1 MYVRLTFKPI
11 EVYEVLEPMLND
23 YRKLRYRHQSE
34 VVSARQLHKYADNF
48 FSPLLSGGSYTILH
62 MDEFVDEL
70 LTQER
75 ACELILPRMTKRE
88 VLEETEGLAPRLSKL
103 EDVLLNGKSALN
115 GGRGNANGQGGRHGS
130 EDDEDDDMAMD
141 SDDSLSAERT
151 QRQRR
156 IDRAAQ
162 IRAKR
167 EAEEEA
173 RALRA
178 LGGASFL
185 SNAGNGAVGAETSVN
200 GEDGEAEYI
209 SQEETSDEEGE
220 GGRYVSRSP
229 SRSISPDRRAEAK
242 DRSESGEEDDDE
254 GYRSRSP
261 SRSPDR

>member
-1 MYVRLTFKPI
+1 M
-11 EVYEVLEPMLND
+11 
-23 YRKLRYRHQSE
+23 
-34 VVSARQLHKYADNF
+34 
-48 FSPLLSGGSYTILH
+48 H

-75 ACELILPRMTKRE
+75 VCELILPRMTKRE

-103 EDVLLNGKSALN
+103 EDVLLNGKGALN
-115 GGRGNANGQGGRHGS
+115 GGQNNGNGQRRRHGS
-130 EDDEDDDMAMD
+130 DDDEEMDMGEE
-141 SDDSLSAERT
+141 SDDSLSAERN

-156 IDRAAQ
+156 IERAAQ

-173 RALRA
+173 RAIRA
-178 LGGASFL
+178 LGGTTFVTHT
-185 SNAGNGAVGAETSVN
+185 GNGAAGAEPGVN
-200 GEDGEAEYI
+200 GDNADAEYV

-229 SRSISPDRRAEAK
+229 SRSVSPDRQGGDK
-242 DRSESGEEDDDE
+242 SEDE

-261 SRSPDR
+261 SRSPDREKSPGYRSRSGSRSPDR